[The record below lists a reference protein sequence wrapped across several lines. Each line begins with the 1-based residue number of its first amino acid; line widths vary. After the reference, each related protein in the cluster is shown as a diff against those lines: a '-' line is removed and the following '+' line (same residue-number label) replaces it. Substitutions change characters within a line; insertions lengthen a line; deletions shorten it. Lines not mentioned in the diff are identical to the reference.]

1 MWFLHPRNP
10 VPVMPVVQEPAE
22 TEDDGC
28 YTVGVTN
35 DNRTVMKVTAGYA
48 TLELSLNDAAVRQM
62 IKLLEATLREEN
74 DQSTPQS
81 DEPVV

>member
-10 VPVMPVVQEPAE
+10 VPVMPVVHEPAE
-22 TEDDGC
+22 VDDGC

-48 TLELSLNDAAVRQM
+48 TLELSLNNAAVRQM
-62 IKLLEATLREEN
+62 IRLLEATIREEN

-81 DEPVV
+81 DESVV